1 MTLLQ
6 LESHV
11 NGLILKLPRHYG
23 LKYLHYGH
31 KEGYLFDCNNVR
43 PLFDL
48 VMTIS
53 TLHYEPNTH
62 DLKRYAMGE
71 TLQLVLKCTHNKVAE
86 YANWAIMELLK
97 HGKHQVTTRPAW
109 FAGYRESEYC
119 YVYWTLSPKCYR
131 KCVKMFPT
139 LQVIMPEEWMR
150 EVKDK
155 LILHLLPELS
165 NLILSYLPSKRF
177 E

>member
-23 LKYLHYGH
+23 HKYWHYGH
-31 KEGYLFDCNNVR
+31 KEGYLFYSNNVR

-62 DLKRYAMGE
+62 DLKRNETGE
-71 TLQLVLKCTHNKVAE
+71 TLQLVLKCTLDIVAE

-97 HGKHQVTTRPAW
+97 HGKHQVTTRPTW
-109 FAGYRESEYC
+109 CHNDNYS

-150 EVKDK
+150 EVQEK
-155 LILHLLPELS
+155 LSVHLLPELS
-165 NLILSYLPSKRF
+165 NLIISYLPSKRF